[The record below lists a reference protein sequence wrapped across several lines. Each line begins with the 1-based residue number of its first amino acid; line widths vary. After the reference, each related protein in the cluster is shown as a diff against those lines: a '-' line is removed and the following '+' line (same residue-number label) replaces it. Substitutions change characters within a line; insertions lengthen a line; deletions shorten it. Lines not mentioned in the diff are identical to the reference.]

1 MSSMINPMGFASE
14 TNLRA
19 LHSLKST
26 TEDAVRHRLED
37 EAVLGLRSGL
47 PERMARRA
55 RLPSM

>member
-26 TEDAVRHRLED
+26 TEDAVGHRLED
-37 EAVLGLRSGL
+37 ERI
-47 PERMARRA
+47 RRGQQEVDGA
-55 RLPSM
+55 PGVEANEQPS